1 MSVNIQTIK
10 EIRPFLERELASIYP
25 STEISAF
32 TNIIIKTVFSTS
44 KLHNIALPESILS
57 RKQAHQIISICRE
70 LKEGKPLQY
79 VLGETSFYNC
89 TIKVNK
95 DTLIPRPETEELVDL
110 IIKENRGFRGSIL
123 DAGTGSGCI
132 AIALA
137 INLPG
142 TRVMGF
148 DISEGAISL
157 ARENAVLN
165 NASVNFFTA
174 DMTNLDTGSFRKTD
188 IIVSNPPYV
197 RESEKELMAG
207 NVLNYEPHDALFV
220 PDSEPLIYYN
230 HILKL
235 AKNILAEGGRVY
247 FEINE
252 AMGAEMRDL
261 LSEHGFSGI
270 VINRDLNGRER
281 MIKSI
286 RNE

>member
-10 EIRPFLERELASIYP
+10 EIRPFLERELGSIYP
-25 STEISAF
+25 STEIGAF
-32 TNIIIKTVFSTS
+32 TNIIIKTVFKTS
-44 KLHNIALPESILS
+44 KLHISAFPENLLTQ
-57 RKQAHQIISICRE
+57 KQAQQIISICRE

-110 IIKENRGFRGSIL
+110 IIKENKGFRGSIL

-148 DISEGAISL
+148 DISEGAISV
-157 ARENAVLN
+157 ARDNAVLN
-165 NASVNFFTA
+165 NVSVNFFTA
-174 DMTNLDTGSFRKTD
+174 DMTNFDTGSIRKTD

-197 RESEKELMAG
+197 RESEKKLMAG
-207 NVLNYEPHDALFV
+207 NVLNYEPQNAIFV

-235 AKNILAEGGRVY
+235 AKNILTEGGRVY

-252 AMGAEMRDL
+252 AMGAEIKDL
-261 LSEHGFSGI
+261 LSEHGFSGT

>member
-10 EIRPFLERELASIYP
+10 EIRPFLEKELASKYP

-32 TNIIIKTVFSTS
+32 TNIIIKTVFKTS
-44 KLHNIALPESILS
+44 KLHTLSFPENLLS
-57 RKQAHQIISICRE
+57 QKQAHQIISICRE

-95 DTLIPRPETEELVDL
+95 DTLIPRPETEELVDM
-110 IIKENRGFRGSIL
+110 IIKENKGFRGSIL

-157 ARENAVLN
+157 ARENALLN
-165 NASVNFFTA
+165 NASVDFFTA
-174 DMTNLDTGSFRKTD
+174 DMTNLDIDSIRKTD

-197 RESEKELMAG
+197 RESEKKLMAG
-207 NVLNYEPHDALFV
+207 NVLNYEPRSALFV
-220 PDSEPLIYYN
+220 PDYEPLMYYN

-235 AKNILAEGGRVY
+235 AKDILAEGGRVY

-252 AMGAEMRDL
+252 AMGAEMKDL
-261 LSEHGFSGI
+261 LSENGYSGV

-281 MIKSI
+281 MIKGI

>member
-1 MSVNIQTIK
+1 MLVNIQTIK
-10 EIRPFLERELASIYP
+10 EIRPFLEKELSAIYP

-32 TNIIIKTVFSTS
+32 TNIIIKTVFKTS
-44 KLHNIALPESILS
+44 KLHIHAFPESLLTQ
-57 RKQAHQIISICRE
+57 KQAHQIKSICRE

-110 IIKENRGFRGSIL
+110 IIKENRGFRGSVL

-132 AIALA
+132 AVALA

-157 ARENAVLN
+157 ARENALLN
-165 NASVNFFTA
+165 NASIDFFTA
-174 DMTNLDTGSFRKTD
+174 DMANFDINSIGNTD

-197 RESEKELMAG
+197 RESEKKLMAD
-207 NVLNYEPHDALFV
+207 NVLNYEPHAALFI
-220 PDSEPLIYYN
+220 PDSEPLKYYKY
-230 HILKL
+230 ILKL
-235 AKNILAEGGRVY
+235 AKGILVRGGRVY

-252 AMGAEMRDL
+252 AMGEEMKYL
-261 LSEHGFSGI
+261 LSEHGYSGI
-270 VINRDLNGRER
+270 VIKRDLNDRER
-281 MIKSI
+281 MIKGI

>member
-44 KLHNIALPESILS
+44 KLHNIALPESILT
-57 RKQAHQIISICRE
+57 RKQAHQIISICME

-148 DISEGAISL
+148 DISEGAIFL

-165 NASVNFFTA
+165 NATVDFFTA
-174 DMTNLDTGSFRKTD
+174 DMANFNYNSALKTD

-197 RESEKELMAG
+197 RESEKKLMAG
-207 NVLNYEPHDALFV
+207 NVLNYEPHNALFV
-220 PDSEPLIYYN
+220 PDYEPLIYYN

-252 AMGAEMRDL
+252 AMGSEMKDL
-261 LSEHGFSGI
+261 LSENGYSDI
-270 VINRDLNGRER
+270 VIKRDLNDRER
-281 MIKSI
+281 MIKGI

>member
-10 EIRPFLERELASIYP
+10 DIRPFLERELASIYP
-25 STEISAF
+25 FTEIRAF
-32 TNIIIKTVFSTS
+32 TNIIIKTIFKTS
-44 KLHNIALPESILS
+44 KLHIAALPESLLTK
-57 RKQAHQIISICRE
+57 KQEQQIIRICRE

-89 TIKVNK
+89 TIKVNR

-110 IIKENRGFRGSIL
+110 VIKENRGFRGSVL

-148 DISEGAISL
+148 DISEGAISI
-157 ARENAVLN
+157 ARKNALIN
-165 NASVNFFTA
+165 SASVDFFVA
-174 DMTNLDTGSFRKTD
+174 DITNIDSVSAGKTD

-197 RESEKELMAG
+197 RESEKKLMAG
-207 NVLNYEPHDALFV
+207 NVLDYEPHTALFV
-220 PDSEPLIYYN
+220 TDNEPLKYYKY
-230 HILKL
+230 ILKL
-235 AKNILAEGGRVY
+235 AKDILAEGGRVY

-252 AMGAEMRDL
+252 AMGKEMADL
-261 LSEHGFSGI
+261 LSENGFSGV
-270 VINRDLNGRER
+270 VIYRDLNGRER
-281 MIKSI
+281 MIKGI
-286 RNE
+286 LK